1 MGIGGMADDYQ
12 NETYLGLLETLG
24 PTQSL
29 ILIEKLMIDIKNTR
43 RGLQAALSNK
53 TTDMLNEPSHVL
65 ISLAGV
71 VGVVELHN
79 LAKAINEFTGDVFPV
94 DTVKATI
101 DCLDLWLDFLK
112 SDRAARGLAS
122 SS

>member
-1 MGIGGMADDYQ
+1 MDTDGMTDNYQ

-24 PTQSL
+24 PKQSL

-43 RGLQAALSNK
+43 RGLQAALSTK

-71 VGVVELHN
+71 VDIVELHG
-79 LAKAINEFTGDVFPV
+79 LAKTINEYNGNAFPIE
-94 DTVKATI
+94 TVKTTI
-101 DCLDLWLDFLK
+101 ECLDLWLDFLK

-122 SS
+122 

>member
-79 LAKAINEFTGDVFPV
+79 LAKTINEFNGDGFPV

-101 DCLDLWLDFLK
+101 KYLDLWLDFLK
-112 SDRAARGLAS
+112 SDRAVRGLAS
-122 SS
+122 

>member
-122 SS
+122 